1 MTVIDAKE
9 LFRKLK
15 ADTIRQRIREKVE
28 RERKEKKDE
37 SAYNKRRHED

>member
-28 RERKEKKDE
+28 RERKEKEDEDSKDLR
-37 SAYNKRRHED
+37 KV